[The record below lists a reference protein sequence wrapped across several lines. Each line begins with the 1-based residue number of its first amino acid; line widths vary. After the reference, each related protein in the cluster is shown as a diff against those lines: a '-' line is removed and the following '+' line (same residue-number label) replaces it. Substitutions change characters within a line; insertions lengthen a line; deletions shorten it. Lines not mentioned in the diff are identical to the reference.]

1 MSSANIAARAA
12 KLGERKGGRSADA
25 GVQESASTR
34 ATVVPRAKPVR
45 VTTDL
50 APRSY
55 RALVTY
61 CQSLAE
67 TLGRAK
73 VPHVEVMRALVDQL
87 ETDPQLQAA
96 IEEALRTNLSK

>member
-12 KLGERKGGRSADA
+12 KLGERKGGRSAETGA
-25 GVQESASTR
+25 QEPSGAR

-55 RALVTY
+55 RALVAY
-61 CQSLAE
+61 CQALAE

-87 ETDPQLQAA
+87 ETDPELQAA
-96 IEEALRTNLSK
+96 IEETLRVRLST

>member
-1 MSSANIAARAA
+1 MSQANIAARAA
-12 KLGERKGGRSADA
+12 KLGERRAGRVVDPGSPEPSD
-25 GVQESASTR
+25 TR
-34 ATVVPRAKPVR
+34 AKVVPRAKPVR

-55 RALVTY
+55 RALVAY

-87 ETDPQLQAA
+87 ETDPVLQSAV
-96 IEEALRTNLSK
+96 ENTLRERFSK